1 MTLLQRTNQRQ
12 VLRNLALAFAA
23 MVMAYVVPLF
33 FRWVQYLDGK
43 LSPSRIE
50 IPTLVFWPIAF
61 SISTAVFAA
70 LQIARHPMLSK
81 SAAEWV
87 IAAGWD
93 GKRPIAAMDTQ
104 LTWLECLV
112 VVAFGIVE
120 CIATGGLSIF
130 CVLSWLGVRT
140 VMIADSVY
148 RNDQQLAVFFVILL
162 WLSSLVV
169 LWFLP
174 ALVVG
179 LAVLITVC
187 LEQGLRRA
195 SAKWAPRAML
205 VDSAELPR
213 FKKKNSEARWNLLG
227 WHLRPEIGTK
237 DPRPNRITTVSLVVL
252 TSVWS
257 FAICYLPGQVLGQ
270 LFKVDVEVI
279 RPYLE
284 RISVVCAALPVA
296 GVFLMRLAWFNPF
309 RWYPSPGIRSRIAQ
323 RRLIVWSYDQFWLLL
338 LAVILMAGASLMLD
352 LWFPAQ
358 VSLSCG
364 LAVLLLIR
372 LCPNPVQW
380 QLTSAASLVTVWEG
394 DVRNTNRRQR

>member
-120 CIATGGLSIF
+120 CIATGGLSID
-130 CVLSWLGVRT
+130 R
-140 VMIADSVY
+140 
-148 RNDQQLAVFFVILL
+148 
-162 WLSSLVV
+162 
-169 LWFLP
+169 
-174 ALVVG
+174 
-179 LAVLITVC
+179 
-187 LEQGLRRA
+187 
-195 SAKWAPRAML
+195 K
-205 VDSAELPR
+205 
-213 FKKKNSEARWNLLG
+213 
-227 WHLRPEIGTK
+227 
-237 DPRPNRITTVSLVVL
+237 
-252 TSVWS
+252 
-257 FAICYLPGQVLGQ
+257 
-270 LFKVDVEVI
+270 
-279 RPYLE
+279 
-284 RISVVCAALPVA
+284 SVV
-296 GVFLMRLAWFNPF
+296 
-309 RWYPSPGIRSRIAQ
+309 
-323 RRLIVWSYDQFWLLL
+323 
-338 LAVILMAGASLMLD
+338 
-352 LWFPAQ
+352 
-358 VSLSCG
+358 
-364 LAVLLLIR
+364 
-372 LCPNPVQW
+372 
-380 QLTSAASLVTVWEG
+380 
-394 DVRNTNRRQR
+394 